1 MMLSI
6 SIILMCAAILII
18 SVNVSKLEK
27 RIEQIETFLCRDEE
41 WLENEVDDQ

>member
-6 SIILMCAAILII
+6 SIILMCTAILIT

-27 RIEQIETFLCRDEE
+27 RIEK
-41 WLENEVDDQ
+41 LEGKYEVID